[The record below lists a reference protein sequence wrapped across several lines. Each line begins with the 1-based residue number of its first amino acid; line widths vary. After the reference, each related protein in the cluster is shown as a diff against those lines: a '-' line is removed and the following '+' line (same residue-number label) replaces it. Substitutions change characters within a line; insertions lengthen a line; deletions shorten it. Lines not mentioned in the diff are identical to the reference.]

1 MQNFTHPLENSKGD
15 LQRLM
20 DTVLDN
26 RSRKQDYIADTNM
39 TQVETVE
46 LDDGSRRTDMILE
59 GDHGSPTARLAING
73 VAFDQMNKKAAIE
86 VRTGRRLQQDY
97 PLEFDAILNA
107 IHGKENKSVTLRT
120 FAKPRLPSWPPQ
132 SGPSTTGEL
141 RAVVSS
147 RFKTFDNEDL
157 LEGAL
162 VPLAESDAQWEVV
175 HAQVTDR
182 RMYARF
188 KSRTIVGEAA
198 LGDVMAHGLGIE
210 NSEVGEGSVSLSDI
224 IWTLACLNGQ
234 QRPNKF
240 RAAHLTS
247 SRSDS
252 DTWAL
257 LTDETKD
264 LDNAVLKA
272 KIRDIATAFSSAES
286 FEATL
291 EKMRNA
297 STDLVQGEAAK
308 AVGRLGI
315 VLKLSKPETSS
326 VLEGLFKTLG
336 QPGYVNRPLSRAHMV
351 NAVTRAAHDADPDDV
366 TAWQLRG
373 TEVLELPRGP
383 WNLVA
388 KAPDS
393 IAA

>member
-59 GDHGSPTARLAING
+59 GDHGSPTARLALNG
-73 VAFDQMNKKAAIE
+73 VAFDQMNKKANVEI
-86 VRTGRRLQQDY
+86 RTARRLQQDY
-97 PLEFDAILNA
+97 PQEFDAILNA
-107 IHGKENKSVTLRT
+107 IHVKESKSVTLRT

-132 SGPSTTGEL
+132 SGPATTGVL
-141 RAVVSS
+141 RAIVSS

-162 VPLAESDAQWEVV
+162 VPLAESEAQWEVV
-175 HAQVTDR
+175 NAQVTDR
-182 RMYARF
+182 RMYCRF

-210 NSEVGEGSVSLSDI
+210 NSEVGEGSVSLADI
-224 IWTLACLNGQ
+224 LWTLACFNGF
-234 QRPNKF
+234 QRQNRF

-264 LDNAVLKA
+264 LDNAALKS
-272 KIRDIATAFSSAES
+272 KIRDIATAFSSSES

>member
-1 MQNFTHPLENSKGD
+1 MQNFTHPLENAKGD

-26 RSRKQDYIADTNM
+26 RARKQDYVADTNM

-97 PLEFDAILNA
+97 PQEFDAILNA
-107 IHGKENKSVTLRT
+107 IHVKENKSVTLRT
-120 FAKPRLPSWPPQ
+120 FAKPRLPSWPLQ

-162 VPLAESDAQWEVV
+162 VPLAESEAQWEVV
-175 HAQVTDR
+175 NAQVTDR

-198 LGDVMAHGLGIE
+198 LGDVMAHGIGIE

-224 IWTLACLNGQ
+224 IWTLA
-234 QRPNKF
+234 
-240 RAAHLTS
+240 
-247 SRSDS
+247 
-252 DTWAL
+252 
-257 LTDETKD
+257 
-264 LDNAVLKA
+264 
-272 KIRDIATAFSSAES
+272 
-286 FEATL
+286 
-291 EKMRNA
+291 
-297 STDLVQGEAAK
+297 
-308 AVGRLGI
+308 
-315 VLKLSKPETSS
+315 
-326 VLEGLFKTLG
+326 
-336 QPGYVNRPLSRAHMV
+336 
-351 NAVTRAAHDADPDDV
+351 
-366 TAWQLRG
+366 
-373 TEVLELPRGP
+373 
-383 WNLVA
+383 
-388 KAPDS
+388 
-393 IAA
+393 